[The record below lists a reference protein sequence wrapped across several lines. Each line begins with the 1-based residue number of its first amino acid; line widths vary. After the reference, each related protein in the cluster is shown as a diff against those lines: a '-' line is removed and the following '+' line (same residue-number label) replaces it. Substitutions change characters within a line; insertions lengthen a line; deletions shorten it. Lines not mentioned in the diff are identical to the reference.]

1 MYLKSLTLK
10 GFKSFPDRT
19 RLDFGPGV
27 SVVVGPNGSGKS
39 NITDAVLWAMGEQS
53 PLAVRGQS
61 MQDVIFG
68 GGRGVQ
74 ARSAAEVEI
83 VLDNSDGTVALPLGE
98 ISILRRLHRSGEG
111 EYRLNGA
118 RCRLVDVIEVLSDT
132 GLGKETHSV
141 ISQGRVDA
149 IVNSKPRD
157 RRLLIEEAAGL
168 GKHRKRRRRAQ
179 LKLERTQDNLDRA
192 LDVEREARSRL
203 RPLKRQAEAAELHQR
218 LERQMLEARLQ
229 LAREALRVRRLEL
242 AEAETLVQAAR
253 AARAEVEGGL
263 QEVVVRRGLA
273 ERALAERSER
283 HDEFSRRA
291 LHAGAAA
298 ERLQLRGEQAST
310 TAAGLAERIL
320 RSTHEIELLEE
331 ASAEGEGR
339 PLDADD
345 NQAGA
350 HSPEGQVGQ
359 RTGAIEQE
367 LAELEHEREQQLEHE
382 LAELE
387 QAREEAAAEVAEL
400 DAALAEAREAREEAD
415 EQAEESRGALREA
428 ERAVEAARR
437 DAARVGSELAAVNQF
452 LRTSSAVGGA
462 ADGKYGDGA
471 SGDGTPRALSE
482 ALRVTPGYE
491 LALAAALGGRLD
503 AALVPDLAGAAALLD
518 RAGPDG
524 ATALLAERRSPDTET
539 GGASAPPAPGAR
551 PLIELVDGPAPV
563 LALARRLLADAW
575 VLERL
580 EDLPDDFT
588 GVAVTQHGRVWFA
601 AAGEVRQIAE
611 GGSERVLARRN
622 EREQLIVASEQ
633 AAAAEHA
640 ARTAAEQTQEAA
652 AAVDL
657 TREEADGALREA
669 VRDHARALEQE
680 RHTGWLIE
688 QRRAAPEQGPLA
700 VRRAQL
706 EGELAAERRAA
717 ERLAREQAERL
728 ARLSRLH
735 AQHAAD
741 TALAPLAERLAV
753 ALRAAGEA
761 VLARATEL
769 QRELDSYRAAGEEM
783 AAELR
788 ACAAREAEIQA
799 RLRAQGEAVT
809 VAEVAAQRLR
819 DHTEEAV
826 LELRSVREQL
836 ELPAATGQSVE
847 EESGDV
853 EGATSAE
860 GEAAPA
866 EQAASVEGEA
876 APAAEA
882 APVEGEATPAEEEAA
897 FVNGEAAPAEGKAIP
912 ASAGETEGGAA
923 EPGQAG
929 EGIDSLEDGDLE
941 PLDAEQVQMLTARLE
956 RLRRRRE
963 QLGPV
968 NPLAKEE
975 YAEALAHVEELESRR
990 SDLET
995 ALRELRTLIR
1005 DTDRQIHETFRAT
1018 FEAAAR
1024 NFEELARDLFPG
1036 GGGELRLV
1044 KDALAPRPVLGGQP
1058 LPGATAAGGGG
1069 ERDGEAAA
1077 EREEQG
1083 AAIGR
1088 AAAERGDGG
1097 ERAGSDTLDRAD
1109 SGYDS
1114 DEDRSEIGQQGV
1126 EIEITPAGKSTKRLS
1141 LLSGGEKSMT
1151 ALAFLF
1157 AVFLARPCPFYIM
1170 DEVEAAL
1177 DDLNL
1182 ERFLSLLR
1190 RYANRAQFIV
1200 ITHQKRTMEAADWL
1214 YGVSMAG
1221 NGVSKVLSRRLPPA
1235 AQVPADAESA
1245 SVSQPTPAASPASP
1259 HQTEAEVVDA
1269 VEHGDQGEGLAEM
1282 NETNETSEATG
1293 AAEMSHLA
1301 EVA

>member
-1 MYLKSLTLK
+1 MYLKSLMLK

-74 ARSAAEVEI
+74 ARSAAEVEF
-83 VLDNSDGTVALPLGE
+83 VLDNSDGTVALPLSE

-218 LERQMLEARLQ
+218 LERQMLEARLL

-242 AEAETLVQAAR
+242 AESETLVQAAR

-263 QEVVVRRGLA
+263 QEVVARRALA

-283 HDEFSRRA
+283 HDELSRRA

-298 ERLQLRGEQAST
+298 ERLQLRGEQATT

-320 RSTHEIELLEE
+320 RSTREIELLEE
-331 ASAEGEGR
+331 ASAEGESGVI
-339 PLDADD
+339 DADG
-345 NQAGA
+345 NRSGA
-350 HSPEGQVGQ
+350 HSPEVGVLQ
-359 RTGAIEQE
+359 RIGAIEQE
-367 LAELEHEREQQLEHE
+367 LTELERERERELEGE

-387 QAREEAAAEVAEL
+387 RSREQATTELAEL

-415 EQAEESRGALREA
+415 EQAEETRGALREA

-452 LRTSSAVGGA
+452 LRTSSVGGA
-462 ADGKYGDGA
+462 AEGKHRDGISVDGA
-471 SGDGTPRALSE
+471 PRALSE
-482 ALRVTPGYE
+482 ALRVQPGYE

-524 ATALLAERRSPDTET
+524 ATALLAADR
-539 GGASAPPAPGAR
+539 ASEPPLAEVSVPPAPSAR
-551 PLIELVDGPAPV
+551 ALIEVVDGPAPV
-563 LALARRLLADAW
+563 LALVRRLLADAW

-580 EDLPDDFT
+580 EDLPDDFA
-588 GVAVTQHGRVWFA
+588 GVAVTPHGRVWFA
-601 AAGEVRQIAE
+601 ASGEVRQVAE

-622 EREQLIVASEQ
+622 EREQLIVASGQ

-640 ARTAAEQTQEAA
+640 ARTAAERTQEVAGAA
-652 AAVDL
+652 DL
-657 TREEADGALREA
+657 TREEADSALREA

-680 RHTGWLIE
+680 RHAAWLIE

-706 EGELAAERRAA
+706 EGELGAERRAA
-717 ERLAREQAERL
+717 ERLAREHAERL
-728 ARLSRLH
+728 ARLARLR

-753 ALRAAGEA
+753 ALHAAGEA
-761 VLARATEL
+761 VGARATEL

-788 ACAAREAEIQA
+788 ACAAHEAEIQA
-799 RLRAQGEAVT
+799 SLRAQGEAVT
-809 VAEVAAQRLR
+809 AAEVAAQRLR

-826 LELRSVREQL
+826 LQLRTVREQL
-836 ELPAATGQSVE
+836 ELPSTAG
-847 EESGDV
+847 ESG
-853 EGATSAE
+853 E
-860 GEAAPA
+860 GESDLDLAL
-866 EQAASVEGEA
+866 EEA
-876 APAAEA
+876 APAAQEGE
-882 APVEGEATPAEEEAA
+882 VEGAAAEEDESEGAA
-897 FVNGEAAPAEGKAIP
+897 
-912 ASAGETEGGAA
+912 AGCEQEGGVV
-923 EPGQAG
+923 EV
-929 EGIDSLEDGDLE
+929 LEEESPE
-941 PLDAEQVQMLTARLE
+941 PLDAEQVQTLTTRVE

-975 YAEALAHVEELESRR
+975 YAEALAHVEELEARR

-1036 GGGELRLV
+1036 GSGELRLV
-1044 KDALAPRPVLGGQP
+1044 KDALAPRPVLGGQS
-1058 LPGATAAGGGG
+1058 LPGAVSGVGGSAGASGG
-1069 ERDGEAAA
+1069 EERGGEAAA
-1077 EREEQG
+1077 EREERG
-1083 AAIGR
+1083 AAVGR
-1088 AAAERGDGG
+1088 AAIEGGDGEG
-1097 ERAGSDTLDRAD
+1097 GDDMDTAG
-1109 SGYDS
+1109 SGYDP
-1114 DEDRSEIGQQGV
+1114 DEELLGV

-1157 AVFLARPCPFYIM
+1157 AVFLARPCPFYIL

-1235 AQVPADAESA
+1235 AQASTDATSA
-1245 SVSQPTPAASPASP
+1245 PVSQPMPAPAPESP
-1259 HQTEAEVVDA
+1259 HETEAEVLDA
-1269 VEHGDQGEGLAEM
+1269 VEHGEQGEGLT
-1282 NETNETSEATG
+1282 ETTEAAG
-1293 AAEMSHLA
+1293 AAEVSHLA